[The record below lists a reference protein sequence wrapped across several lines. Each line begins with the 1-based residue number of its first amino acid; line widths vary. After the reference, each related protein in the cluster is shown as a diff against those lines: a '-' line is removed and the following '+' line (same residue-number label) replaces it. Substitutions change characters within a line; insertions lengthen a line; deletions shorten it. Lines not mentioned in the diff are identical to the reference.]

1 MSKFLTTIAL
11 ALVGAVFV
19 RPAGATSD
27 PLALE
32 LSPGIQVAFRGASD
46 PVDRVVFPDFSP
58 TTRTAFTATTPLLL
72 PCDLQKLIGNALVHN
87 TGTSSLYPELQI
99 RLLTSGTTPI
109 ANIFG
114 NLTSKIPLPVLA
126 PGATTPP
133 GYIVVDSANPVYLPS
148 SLPANTPVQM
158 SFLVRGYTQGIMNP
172 IIGGYSQTFLITE
185 PLQNNTMY
193 IWVQRHC

>member
-1 MSKFLTTIAL
+1 MTKFLTTFAL
-11 ALVGAVFV
+11 ALAGAVFV
-19 RPAGATSD
+19 RPAVAASD

-32 LSPGIQVAFRGASD
+32 LSPGLQVVFRGASD
-46 PVDRVVFPDFSP
+46 PADRVVSLDFSP

-87 TGTSSLYPELQI
+87 TGTSALYPELQA

-114 NLTSKIPLPVLA
+114 NLTTKIPLPVLA
-126 PGATTPP
+126 PGATTGP